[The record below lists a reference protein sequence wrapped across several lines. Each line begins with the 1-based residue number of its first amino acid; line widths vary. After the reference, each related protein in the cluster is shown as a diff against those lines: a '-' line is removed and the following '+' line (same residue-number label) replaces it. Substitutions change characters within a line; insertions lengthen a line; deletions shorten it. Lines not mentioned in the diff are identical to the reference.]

1 MSMIDAGCFRQ
12 FIPQLNTG
20 RIRDE
25 RLGVE
30 NYHFKLLKKIGNKNA
45 MKHKKRLL
53 PSLHFFRII
62 PLKISQK
69 PQRTLFMYFQLLYV
83 YV

>member
-1 MSMIDAGCFRQ
+1 MIDAGCFRQ

-45 MKHKKRLL
+45 MKHKKR
-53 PSLHFFRII
+53 
-62 PLKISQK
+62 
-69 PQRTLFMYFQLLYV
+69 
-83 YV
+83 